1 MQREYSCH
9 IQPVAIF
16 LQKIRVATQAIN
28 GIHQVILF
36 KSMTYSA
43 ASSENTPHEFFEVVN
58 AALAVNS
65 PEQFTAWAQ
74 NELQRVFP
82 HGMLA
87 CGIGMIEDSGGHIE
101 QVVTSNFPYEYLQGL
116 QQVGGLGGSPIV
128 SQWARTRMPVL
139 FELSD
144 LSPPSVWLENFR
156 KHGLRNIAA
165 HGLSDLNS
173 CATSYF
179 SFFQIPGKLSDVHV
193 RLLELLVPHL
203 HLALVRA
210 LKGVQSELTSAKSV
224 LYNLT
229 DREREILHWLGS
241 GKTNWEIAQVL
252 KISENTVKNHV
263 QRILS
268 KLKVSTRAQ
277 AVAKG
282 VIQNFKF
289 T

>member
-1 MQREYSCH
+1 MQVDRLCH
-9 IQPVAIF
+9 A
-16 LQKIRVATQAIN
+16 RVVHQVSN
-28 GIHQVILF
+28 GIHQEATF
-36 KSMTYSA
+36 NGMTRSV
-43 ASSENTPHEFFEVVN
+43 ASSESAPHEFFEVVN
-58 AALAVNS
+58 AALAINS

-101 QVVTSNFPYEYLQGL
+101 QVVTSNFPHEYLQGL

-128 SQWARTRMPVL
+128 TQWAKTRKPVL
-139 FELSD
+139 FELPD
-144 LSPPSVWLENFR
+144 HHAPSAWLGNFQ
-156 KHGLRNIAA
+156 KYGLRNAAA

-173 CATSYF
+173 RATSYF
-179 SFFQIPGKLSDVHV
+179 SFFQIPGRLSDAHAK
-193 RLLELLVPHL
+193 LLELLVPHF

-210 LKGVQSELTSAKSV
+210 LKGAQSERASEKSV